1 MRQGMTV
8 GEVAER
14 SGLSVSALHFYE
26 RRGLIRSWRTSGN
39 QRRYARDVLRRVALI
54 QVAQQLGISLA
65 EIGAALAALPS
76 DGTPSRGD
84 WEAMARIWSIDLD
97 RRIAALRRMRDQLAG
112 CIGCGCLSIDRCALY
127 NPEDRLGRN
136 ETGPVLLRATDPA
149 TGTPDPATLVEHA
162 AKDP

>member
-1 MRQGMTV
+1 MRAGMTV

-54 QVAQQLGISLA
+54 RVAQQLGIPLA
-65 EIGAALAALPS
+65 EIGAALAALPA
-76 DGTPSRGD
+76 DGTPSRRD

-97 RRIAALRRMRDQLAG
+97 RRIVALQRMRDRLAG

-127 NPEDRLGRN
+127 NPEDRLGRDGS
-136 ETGPVLLRATDPA
+136 GPVLLQAMDPA
-149 TGTPDPATLVEHA
+149 TGSPDPATPVAHA

>member
-1 MRQGMTV
+1 MRAGLTV

-54 QVAQQLGISLA
+54 RVAQQLGIPLT
-65 EIGAALAALPS
+65 EIGVALGALPAV
-76 DGTPSRGD
+76 GTPSRED
-84 WEAMARIWSIDLD
+84 WAAMARIWAADLD
-97 RRIAALRRMRDQLAG
+97 RRINALQRMRDQLAG

-127 NPEDRLGRN
+127 NPDDRLAG
-136 ETGPVLLRATDPA
+136 EGAGPVLLREGEAN
-149 TGTPDPATLVEHA
+149 VRR
-162 AKDP
+162 